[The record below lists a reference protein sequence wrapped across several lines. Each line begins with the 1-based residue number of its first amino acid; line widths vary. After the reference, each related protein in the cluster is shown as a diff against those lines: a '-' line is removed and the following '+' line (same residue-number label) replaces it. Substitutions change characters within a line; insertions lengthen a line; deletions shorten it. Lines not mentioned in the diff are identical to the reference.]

1 MPLIRC
7 TTSSQSPLLHLKHH
21 SNPKHSGETHN
32 LYHKAAFLCQ
42 DAAAETNAHSL
53 KLRWMSTTDS
63 NTYLTHYY
71 SQEEEEGKNDGN
83 EPHGNIPT

>member
-21 SNPKHSGETHN
+21 SIPKHSGETHN

-53 KLRWMSTTDS
+53 NCTGCQQQIHTPS
-63 NTYLTHYY
+63 LTHYY
-71 SQEEEEGKNDGN
+71 SQEEEEGKKDGN